1 MITIIPKISRFLLFL
16 GMANKDDN
24 IGRRA
29 VATAE
34 LVETIMHKLGITSP
48 IEEFVELYNRTL
60 PVGFPVYLINIAPLW
75 KSEDISKYPECA
87 KNVFFPWR
95 DILACMFT
103 KYEHLPLSER
113 VCPECGERMITFL
126 YTSPAWTW
134 NSLCGRAG
142 GITICPSC
150 PRQVEFS
157 LTMMN

>member
-1 MITIIPKISRFLLFL
+1 MKKTEKISRFLLFL

-34 LVETIMHKLGITSP
+34 LVEKIMHKLGITSP

-60 PVGFPVYLINIAPLW
+60 PIGFLVYLINIAPLW
-75 KSEDISKYPECA
+75 KSEDRSKYPECA

-134 NSLCGRAG
+134 NSLYGRAG
-142 GITICPSC
+142 VITICPSC

>member
-75 KSEDISKYPECA
+75 KSEDRSKYPECA

-142 GITICPSC
+142 VITICPSC